1 MKIKRFLHVETDIN
15 GYNTVDVFATVEASR
30 EYAKEKLVEAVRTLL
45 GSDYVIPDKDI
56 DRDGYISHFPMGM
69 KKPEISSS
77 EWAWSVFDGDDQVV
91 RGSVEEIEIE
101 LTEQETLDLY
111 FAMEDSFRA
120 EDAKHA
126 LFEYLGYQENPDEGS
141 YWDAKDQIVEEAF
154 FKRFGIAIQEAV
166 IPTSKFY
173 MLETLV
179 KLFQKRQDANLDEW
193 SVWEQVV
200 KDVLAE
206 REAEYQKEGM
216 SAGRCWHAVSH
227 DGQKWEKR
235 WISCLEAEEERQ
247 SGKLAVRINSEEEKD
262 SNGQ

>member
-126 LFEYLGYQENPDEGS
+126 LFEYLGYQYHRNRGVVM
-141 YWDAKDQIVEEAF
+141 AKAPVTIKQLWSFLFRIEQIEKRIQSFSGGQKYIEHKDLSQLSNIVESV
-154 FKRFGIAIQEAV
+154 RYG
-166 IPTSKFY
+166 TGS
-173 MLETLV
+173 LGT
-179 KLFQKRQDANLDEW
+179 NL
-193 SVWEQVV
+193 
-200 KDVLAE
+200 
-206 REAEYQKEGM
+206 
-216 SAGRCWHAVSH
+216 
-227 DGQKWEKR
+227 
-235 WISCLEAEEERQ
+235 
-247 SGKLAVRINSEEEKD
+247 
-262 SNGQ
+262 